1 MKNWTDYLI
10 CLNQC
15 PDSGS
20 LLPSKR
26 SSFWMTLAVLCFLH
40 FDVSTKVYAQ
50 VKSVSNFSD
59 LSISTSGSS
68 NLFYHEFHQI
78 HDSSSVRDTVPSP
91 RSVMYKSL
99 ILPGW
104 GQITNR
110 QAWKVPIIYGLLT
123 GVTAYTIYSN
133 DRYQGYKAAYYNSI
147 EGNTDQRFGPTP
159 DYIPVGQP
167 SELYRSNRNTF
178 RNRRDLSIIGIFLVY
193 GLNIADA
200 YIFAHLRDFDVSDDL
215 SASLNPTIQN
225 TDGQQTASLTLKIS
239 F

>member
-15 PDSGS
+15 PDSVT
-20 LLPSKR
+20 LIAPR
-26 SSFWMTLAVLCFLH
+26 RTSFWMTAVLLCLLLVNITNEVFAQEISQYSFSQQNSSTRYESYGFLSKLH
-40 FDVSTKVYAQ
+40 QYNDSTA
-50 VKSVSNFSD
+50 
-59 LSISTSGSS
+59 
-68 NLFYHEFHQI
+68 
-78 HDSSSVRDTVPSP
+78 VRDTVPNP
-91 RSVMYKSL
+91 KSVMYKSL

-104 GQITNR
+104 GQVTNR
-110 QAWKVPIIYGLLT
+110 QAWKVPIVYGLLA
-123 GVTAYTIYSN
+123 GVTTYTIYSN

-159 DYIPVGQP
+159 SYIPVGQP

-178 RNRRDLSIIGIFLVY
+178 RNRRDLSLIGVFLVY
-193 GLNIADA
+193 GLNVADA

-215 SASLNPTIQN
+215 SARLNPTIQN
-225 TDGQQTASLTLKIS
+225 TLGQQTALLTLKIS